1 MCVYIGIEDVAANAL
16 LELLEL
22 KNCRFVKFS
31 ALGEYGNFVVNLY
44 SSKNKETAIFILS
57 RERRDMFFEDYSAY
71 FEPLRENDDDGAIV
85 GVQLREGVG
94 RDELLRFFR
103 NNMAIH
109 LIDAF
114 LDKKAINILLNKAA

>member
-44 SSKNKETAIFILS
+44 SNKNKETAIFILS

-71 FEPLRENDDDGAIV
+71 FEPLRENDDEGAII

-94 RDELLRFFR
+94 KDELLRFFR

-114 LDKKAINILLNKAA
+114 VDKEAINILLNKAA